1 MALVRANPKIVSF
14 PVSRPVRKR
23 KLRRP
28 FLLLALCSVVAY
40 FTFVY
45 IAQSLEL
52 AGLSRREAE
61 LEVAREAVAA
71 QTAALEAEIA
81 RLQTPEH
88 IEQLARQRLGL
99 VRPEDKVFS
108 PVIVTPRP

>member
-1 MALVRANPKIVSF
+1 MAHVRASPKIVSF
-14 PVSRPVRKR
+14 PVPRPARKR
-23 KLRRP
+23 KPRRP
-28 FLLLALCSVVAY
+28 FLLVALCVVMAY

-45 IAQSLEL
+45 VAQSLEL
-52 AGLSRREAE
+52 AGLGRREAE
-61 LEVAREAVAA
+61 LEVVRTAVAA

-81 RLQTPEH
+81 LLQTAEH

-108 PVIVTPRP
+108 PVIVNPRP